1 MAVAVK
7 ALFLLALCTGLAGAL
22 PAWALG
28 AAEPFMPPRRQAVVN
43 AAASAAANAA
53 ASATPVAGAQPAA
66 DAAALPDQPGDAAAA
81 GGLRGVRL
89 AQRPQALIDGQWVA
103 AGQAVRGA
111 QLVAVQADHALLR
124 WADGRTERLALA
136 GQIELVRRARAAS
149 ASAPAT
155 ASQRSAPALDK
166 P

>member
-7 ALFLLALCTGLAGAL
+7 ALSLLALLAVITGLHSAL

-28 AAEPFMPPRRQAVVN
+28 AAEPFMPPRRQA
-43 AAASAAANAA
+43 AASAALT
-53 ASATPVAGAQPAA
+53 ASAQLAAG
-66 DAAALPDQPGDAAAA
+66 AAALPDQPADTAAAS
-81 GGLRGVRL
+81 GLRGVRL
-89 AQRPQALIDGQWVA
+89 GQRPQALIDGQWVA

-111 QLVAVQADHALLR
+111 QLLAVQADHALLR

-136 GQIELVRRARAAS
+136 GQIEPVRRTRAAS
-149 ASAPAT
+149 ASASTT
-155 ASQRSAPALDK
+155 ASPHSAPALDK